1 MNASQFIANM
11 LVVLLKLL
19 DDADPKSPAAIEAR
33 KLLATK
39 ID

>member
-1 MNASQFIANM
+1 MSASQFAANM

-19 DDADPKSPAAIEAR
+19 DDADPKSSAAIEAR

-39 ID
+39 IN